1 MQSFPHLVFKTAG
14 MNTCI
19 PLDGVSRRPQIKDMP
34 TNHFDSRDLVA
45 ITQLQHGW
53 GLWRDTCDWDRLRA
67 CYTTDALMRTTWF
80 DGTASD
86 FLVAS
91 QRMASASKGG
101 LQHAIS
107 APVIYG
113 LGKRAVSVTR
123 VVLMVRGEF
132 ESVPVDVTCWGRFHD
147 RLVKQDDVWRIQR
160 RIPVY
165 DKDRLDP
172 VRPGDCPRLEATEL
186 ERFPAHYRHLAC
198 MQSRGGATIT
208 MDLPEPL
215 SDADRQLMQGDL
227 QWLQGKD

>member
-1 MQSFPHLVFKTAG
+1 
-14 MNTCI
+14 MNTCH
-19 PLDGVSRRPQIKDMP
+19 PLDGVSRRLHINDMSA
-34 TNHFDSRDLVA
+34 HLFDSSDLLA

-67 CYTTDALMRTTWF
+67 CYTADALMRTTWF
-80 DGTASD
+80 DGTAAD

-91 QRMASASKGG
+91 QRMASAGKGS
-101 LQHAIS
+101 LQHAIG
-107 APVIYG
+107 APVIHG
-113 LGKRAVSVTR
+113 FGMRAVAVTR
-123 VVLMVRGEF
+123 VTLMVRGEF
-132 ESVPVDVTCWGRFHD
+132 DGVPVDATCWGRFHD
-147 RLVKQDDVWRIQR
+147 RLVKQDGGWRIQR
-160 RIPVY
+160 RTPVY

-172 VRPGDCPRLEATEL
+172 IRAGDRLVLDAAEL

-227 QWLQGKD
+227 QWLQDND